1 MSLLIRGRLSNRRDE
16 KDNTEKC
23 NVVEGDVL
31 TSERTPK
38 LGTVSIPSPGVP
50 ENMPV
55 NLDAE
60 LCSIAF
66 DDSEEEGGC
75 R

>member
-1 MSLLIRGRLSNRRDE
+1 MRFANDNKSTVSRLMRRLSNSQAD
-16 KDNTEKC
+16 KDNS
-23 NVVEGDVL
+23 

-38 LGTVSIPSPGVP
+38 LGAVSIPSPGVP
-50 ENMPV
+50 ENMAV
-55 NLDAE
+55 NLDVE
-60 LCSIAF
+60 VFSLVI

>member
-1 MSLLIRGRLSNRRDE
+1 MSLLLSNRQDE
-16 KDNTEKC
+16 KGKTENS
-23 NVVEGDVL
+23 NVLEGDVL
-31 TSERTPK
+31 MSERPPK

-55 NLDAE
+55 NLDVE
-60 LCSIAF
+60 LCSSKF
-66 DDSEEEGGC
+66 DDIEEEGGC